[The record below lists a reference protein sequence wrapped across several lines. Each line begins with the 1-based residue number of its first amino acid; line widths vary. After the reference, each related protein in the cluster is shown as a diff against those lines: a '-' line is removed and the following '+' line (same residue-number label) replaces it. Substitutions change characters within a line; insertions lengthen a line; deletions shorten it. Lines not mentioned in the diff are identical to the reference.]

1 MSNKKR
7 GPGTVLADMIPDWAV
22 QFTSGCGC
30 KNMQRKMDNWGVE
43 GCRQNIDFLVNHLLS
58 QDEMLIPPFR
68 MLPKSAKAIVAKQL
82 VKHAINKSEKER

>member
-22 QFTSGCGC
+22 QFKSGCGC
-30 KNMQRKMDNWGVE
+30 KDMQRKMDKWGVQ
-43 GCRQNIDFLVNHLLS
+43 GCLANLDHIVEHLVS

-68 MLPKSAKAIVAKQL
+68 MLPKPAKAIVAKQL